1 MKSAKCFTLYVRYA
15 KQEFLLR
22 QRNNNVNKQL
32 ENSMMIPV
40 AEKKRKNN

>member
-1 MKSAKCFTLYVRYA
+1 MLYVIRA
-15 KQEFLLR
+15 LRQISFLLR

-40 AEKKRKNN
+40 VEEIN